1 MGSTFRTFSSS
12 TIRRA
17 GGCSS
22 AMGADGI
29 TTSGLSPRS
38 KSFSLIHICIRDE
51 GCRMM
56 QVSGN
61 PIDYWERSHKS
72 EVKSRVPSSVFLDGW
87 DVF

>member
-29 TTSGLSPRS
+29 TTSGSSPRF
-38 KSFSLIHICIRDE
+38 KSLIHRWRICIWADI
-51 GCRMM
+51 CRMM

-61 PIDYWERSHKS
+61 PIDYERSHKS
-72 EVKSRVPSSVFLDGW
+72 EVKSRVPSSLFLDG
-87 DVF
+87 

>member
-1 MGSTFRTFSSS
+1 
-12 TIRRA
+12 
-17 GGCSS
+17 
-22 AMGADGI
+22 
-29 TTSGLSPRS
+29 
-38 KSFSLIHICIRDE
+38 
-51 GCRMM
+51 MM